1 MAGPLRVQGGV
12 EARPLRLARP
22 AAQIPR
28 TASEETI
35 YGTAL
40 TVGYEAIKFHQLYP
54 EGEV

>member
-1 MAGPLRVQGGV
+1 MREATWARMASR
-12 EARPLRLARP
+12 ATAIP
-22 AAQIPR
+22 AQVPR
-28 TASEETI
+28 TVTEETL